1 MDSVTGHI
9 VKLVTI
15 VKFPRTVTK
24 QRAALDSVTSHTG
37 PVAKLVK
44 LITVV

>member
-9 VKLVTI
+9 VKLVTV

-24 QRAALDSVTSHTG
+24 QRAALDSVTGHTG
-37 PVAKLVK
+37 HVVKLVK
-44 LITVV
+44 LVTVV